1 MTHEV
6 FSHDPYLYALISR
19 GHLQSP
25 GEVWRYCRH
34 WQYTYHFPIPCNS
47 EDNNHHDVN
56 QHNDIPYG
64 IRQGKDKTTK

>member
-6 FSHDPYLYALISR
+6 FSHDPYLCAL
-19 GHLQSP
+19 
-25 GEVWRYCRH
+25 
-34 WQYTYHFPIPCNS
+34 TYHFPIPCNS

-56 QHNDIPYG
+56 QHNNIPYG